1 MGHHTF
7 DPARADRLED
17 AAARYAMCSRDEL
30 VAAVDPQPTDR
41 LADLGSGTGF
51 YTDDLAP
58 RVDRLYAVDIQPE
71 MHELY
76 REKGVPDNVELVTS
90 GIEELPFDDA
100 QLDGAFSTMTYHEFA
115 TSKALAELARVL
127 RSGGRLTIVDWD
139 GAGEGERGPPVDERY
154 TASEAVDA
162 LAAAGFDIQTEQSRP
177 ETFVVIALAP

>member
-17 AAARYAMCSRDEL
+17 AAARYQVCSRDEL
-30 VAAVDPQPTDR
+30 VAAVDPQPTDA

-58 RVDRLYAVDIQPE
+58 HVEQLHAVDIQPE

-90 GIEELPFDDA
+90 GIESLPFDDGG
-100 QLDGAFSTMTYHEFA
+100 LDGGFSTMTYHEFA
-115 TSKALAELARVL
+115 TPEALAELARVI
-127 RSGGRLTIVDWD
+127 RADGRLTVVDWD
-139 GAGEGERGPPVDERY
+139 AAGDGERGPPVDERY
-154 TASEAVDA
+154 SADEAADGLQAV
-162 LAAAGFDIQTEQSRP
+162 GFEIRAVQSRP
-177 ETFVVIALAP
+177 ETFLLVALAP

>member
-17 AAARYAMCSRDEL
+17 AAARYQVCSRDEL

-51 YTDDLAP
+51 YTDDLAA

-71 MHELY
+71 MHALY
-76 REKGVPDNVELVTS
+76 REKGVPDNVELLTS
-90 GIEELPFDDA
+90 GINELPFDDA

-115 TSKALAELARVL
+115 TSEALAELARVL
-127 RSGGRLTIVDWD
+127 RSGGRLTTVDWD
-139 GAGEGERGPPVDERY
+139 GAGEGERGPPIEERY
-154 TASEAVDA
+154 TASEAVEA